1 MTAVRLR
8 GLVFDV
14 DGVLL
19 DSWGLMQHAMRHAHA
34 SCGAQG
40 EVPVEAFRRQ
50 LGRPL
55 PEIAEAL
62 GLPPSFVEAYQA
74 MSRANVSMSSLYDGV
89 PETLDE
95 LRARGL
101 KLALNTSKDRVR
113 TEEML
118 SRFGIAQHFTAVITA
133 NDVAQGK
140 PHPESLRKAA
150 QALGLEPVEIAF
162 LGDSPIDIQCAH
174 AAEVLPIAAAWG
186 MSTPEELR
194 AAGAQLMISRIH
206 DLTTLLGHLE
216 NGGNLRVYEKR
227 SN

>member
-1 MTAVRLR
+1 MTAIRLR

-19 DSWGLMQHAMRHAHA
+19 DSWGLMQHAMRYAHV

-40 EVPVEAFRRQ
+40 EVPVEAFRLQ

-55 PEIAEAL
+55 PEIADAL
-62 GLPPSFVEAYQA
+62 GMPPSFVEAYQA
-74 MSRANVSMSSLYDGV
+74 TSRAHFSMASLFQGV
-89 PETLDE
+89 PEILGE
-95 LRARGL
+95 LRVRGL

-118 SRFGIAQHFTAVITA
+118 SRFRLTEHFTAVITA

-150 QALGLEPVEIAF
+150 GVLGLQPFEMAF
-162 LGDSPIDIQCAH
+162 VGDSPVDIQCAH
-174 AAEVLPIAAAWG
+174 AAKVLPIAAAWG

-194 AAGAQLMISRIH
+194 AAGARLMISRIQ
-206 DLTTLLGHLE
+206 DLTTLLEQLE
-216 NGGNLRVYEKR
+216 NGGN
-227 SN
+227 